1 MISVE
6 NTKTPLTLIDKRE
19 VIDMKVFETSPG
31 RVNLACDISGRPL
44 TRTNQYGMFCDDSN
58 CECERKSV
66 SMFSDLGNFIDVAAG
81 MFEKGGTLD
90 ENALRK
96 AFFKNQK

>member
-19 VIDMKVFETSPG
+19 VIDMKVSETSPG
-31 RVNLACDISGRPL
+31 RINLACEISGRPHS
-44 TRTNQYGMFCDDSN
+44 RTNQYGMFCDDPN
-58 CECERKSV
+58 CECERKST
-66 SMFSDLGNFIDVAAG
+66 SIFGDLNNFIGVAAG
-81 MFEKGGTLD
+81 MFEKGGNLD

-96 AFFKNQK
+96 AFFKR